1 MKPQRQYSVVRLLHW
16 KTNKTLSK
24 NFKIKIEHFSCHKA
38 ASLEMIEMKSMVV
51 IYRLIY
57 QIPKGERNGFI
68 KLLENYKQDVEH

>member
-1 MKPQRQYSVVRLLHW
+1 
-16 KTNKTLSK
+16 
-24 NFKIKIEHFSCHKA
+24 
-38 ASLEMIEMKSMVV
+38 MIEMKSMVV